1 MVSSAPGAAL
11 LLLINL
17 AALGEAALPSRQI
30 WFEDTYHNH
39 LNASYDRLL
48 ELPSLGPEF
57 YRLFRN
63 ISASDLHLLDG
74 RLGQQDLVCLADIT
88 QFMRSLTS
96 PKRWALAMLDS
107 WGNKPSGYLS
117 GNRVD
122 MGNYDECLRVDGT
135 ISETHHIKGKY
146 CFMDFPIAK
155 WMGFDADNLS
165 ATNIRTA
172 MCLPSSC
179 SAETMEV
186 FMKQLLQ
193 RLLGIGDLN
202 NFFFINEQSC
212 KTTESEPL
220 DGLTIFTIV
229 LLSIFCAVVTLC
241 TLYDYFLCSDQDKLP
256 RLVKVFSARAT
267 SRDLFTIVDAKS
279 TPNVIQCLN
288 GMRCMSLIWVILG
301 HEYTINA
308 MAAAINALD
317 ILRWMSK
324 PFTSLILYAP
334 FSVDTFF
341 FLSGF
346 LLVVIGLRALEKSKG
361 RLNVP
366 LMYVHRYLR
375 LTPIVALAILVYMKM
390 LPLLA
395 AGPMYDNAGFF
406 DYSVCKKT
414 WYWTLLYV
422 QNYATTDLCLGH
434 TWYLAVDMQLYL
446 LAPILLIVLYK
457 WGKKGAAAILLVML
471 LLSACLFATIITN
484 DYKIL
489 FKNGGQVPD
498 VAKKI
503 YSATHIHAAPWLV
516 GTLFG
521 YFMHLV
527 RGKHF
532 RLNRLAVWTGWLL
545 CLAMMF
551 TSLFAMFPYA
561 KLRGPSPTVLEGAFY
576 YTLTRIGWPLALCW
590 VVFACVQGYGGLANS
605 FLSSPLWQP
614 LSRLSYSAYVWHI
627 FIQEVNHRRVRSN
640 TYFSDYDVMCSFWA
654 TFGFTL
660 VMSYVMYIAVEGPLG
675 GLEGLLLPSRRSPV
689 KQVPSPAQA
698 KTEEFPEEQKEPEL
712 PEFCQTEDA
721 EANAPKAAE
730 EKSL

>member
-1 MVSSAPGAAL
+1 Y
-11 LLLINL
+11 
-17 AALGEAALPSRQI
+17 E
-30 WFEDTYHNH
+30 
-39 LNASYDRLL
+39 RLL

-63 ISASDLHLLDG
+63 ISASDLQLLNG
-74 RLGQQDLVCLADIT
+74 RLGQQDLVCLADMA
-88 QFMRSLTS
+88 QFMKGLTS

-107 WGNKPSGYLS
+107 WGNKPSGFLY
-117 GNRVD
+117 GNRID
-122 MGNYDECLRVDGT
+122 MGNYEECLRVDGT
-135 ISETHHIKGKY
+135 ISESHHIKGKY
-146 CFMDFPIAK
+146 CFMDLPVVK
-155 WMGFDADNLS
+155 WLGFKGDIPS
-165 ATNIRTA
+165 VFNIRTA
-172 MCLPSSC
+172 MCFPSSC

-186 FMKQLLQ
+186 FVKQLLQ
-193 RLLGIGDLN
+193 RVLGTGDLTDL
-202 NFFFINEQSC
+202 FSIKELSC
-212 KTTESEPL
+212 QTSESDPL

-229 LLSIFCAVVTLC
+229 FLSIFCAVVALC
-241 TLYDYFLCSDQDKLP
+241 TLYDYFLCSDQGKLP

-267 SRDLFTIVDAKS
+267 SRDLFAIVDAKS

-308 MAAAINALD
+308 MAAAINELD
-317 ILRWMSK
+317 ILRWMAK

-346 LLVVIGLRALEKSKG
+346 LLVVIGLRTLEKSKG
-361 RLNVP
+361 RLNAP
-366 LMYVHRYLR
+366 LMYLHRYLR

-406 DYSVCKKT
+406 DYSICKKT

-422 QNYATTDLCLGH
+422 QNYATTDICLGH

-457 WGKKGAAAILLVML
+457 WGKKGAAAILTIML
-471 LLSACLFATIITN
+471 LLSACLFATIMTN

-489 FKNGGQVPD
+489 FKNGGQVPN

-516 GTLFG
+516 GSLFG

-527 RGKHF
+527 RGKKF
-532 RLNRLAVWTGWLL
+532 LLNRLGVWTGWLL
-545 CLAMMF
+545 CLAMIF

-561 KLRGPSPTVLEGAFY
+561 KLLGPSPTVLEGALY

-640 TYFSDYDVMCSFWA
+640 TYFSDYDVMCSFWG

-660 VMSYVMYIAVEGPLG
+660 LMSYVFYVVFEGPLG
-675 GLEGLLLPSRRSPV
+675 GLEELLLPNRRSPG
-689 KQVPSPAQA
+689 KQPTSPAEA
-698 KTEEFPEEQKEPEL
+698 KVEEL
-712 PEFCQTEDA
+712 
-721 EANAPKAAE
+721 
-730 EKSL
+730 

>member
-1 MVSSAPGAAL
+1 MVSSVSR
-11 LLLINL
+11 
-17 AALGEAALPSRQI
+17 AALPLLICLAAVAQATLPTRQI
-30 WFEDTYHNH
+30 PMEDTYHRH
-39 LNASYDRLL
+39 PNASYERLL

-57 YRLFRN
+57 YRQFRN

-74 RLGQQDLVCLADIT
+74 RLNQQDLVCLADLA
-88 QFMRSLTS
+88 QFMGSLAS
-96 PKRWALAMLDS
+96 PKLWALSMLDS
-107 WGNKPSGYLS
+107 WGSKPSGFLY

-122 MGNYDECLRVDGT
+122 MGNYEQCLRVDGT

-146 CFMDFPIAK
+146 CFLELPIAK
-155 WMGFDADNLS
+155 WLGFNSDFLAE
-165 ATNIRTA
+165 TNIKTA
-172 MCLPSSC
+172 VCFPSSC

-186 FMKQLLQ
+186 FLKQLLQ
-193 RLLGIGDLN
+193 RLLGTGDLDKL
-202 NFFFINEQSC
+202 FYINEQSC
-212 KTTESEPL
+212 QTSESDPL

-229 LLSIFCAVVTLC
+229 FLSIFCAVVALC
-241 TLYDYFLCSDQDKLP
+241 TLYDYFLCPDQGKLP

-267 SRDLFTIVDAKS
+267 SRELFAIVDPKA

-288 GMRCMSLIWVILG
+288 GMRCLSLIWVVLG
-301 HEYTINA
+301 HEYIINIMA
-308 MAAAINALD
+308 MAINQVD
-317 ILRWMSK
+317 NLRWMGK
-324 PFTSLILYAP
+324 PFSSLILFAP

-346 LLVVIGLRALEKSKG
+346 LLVAIGLRALEKSKG

-366 LMYVHRYLR
+366 LMYLHRYLR
-375 LTPIVALAILVYMKM
+375 LTPIVAVAILVYMKV

-395 AGPMYDNAGFF
+395 AGPMYEKAGFF
-406 DYSVCKKT
+406 DYSLCKDT

-422 QNYATTDLCLGH
+422 QNYATTDVCLEH

-471 LLSACLFATIITN
+471 LLSACLFATIMTN

-489 FKNGGQVPD
+489 FKNGGQLPD

-503 YSATHIHAAPWLV
+503 YSATHTHAAPWLV

-527 RGKHF
+527 RGKQL
-532 RLNRLAVWTGWLL
+532 RLNGLAVWTGWLL
-545 CLAMMF
+545 CLAMIF

-561 KLRGPSPTVLEGAFY
+561 KLLGPSPTVLEGALY

-640 TYFSDYDVMCSFWA
+640 TYFSDYDVMCNFWA

-660 VMSYVMYIAVEGPLG
+660 LMAYVMYVVVEAPLG
-675 GLEGLLLPSRRSPV
+675 GLEGLLMPSRKSPG
-689 KQVPSPAQA
+689 KQPPAPAQ
-698 KTEEFPEEQKEPEL
+698 EELHEEQKEPQR
-712 PEFCQTEDA
+712 PEFSQTEDT
-721 EANAPKAAE
+721 EAVTSKTAAG
-730 EKSL
+730 